1 MVQDVTSTVF
11 DGQGYL
17 VTSRERF
24 SDTLIEWVE
33 DIPWMDQRVETVE
46 LSDQDAAIESVV
58 SSISGFQHR
67 TIAGELSVRV
77 N

>member
-1 MVQDVTSTVF
+1 M
-11 DGQGYL
+11 
-17 VTSRERF
+17 TSRERF
-24 SDTLIEWVE
+24 SDALIEWVE

-46 LSDQDAAIESVV
+46 LSDQDAAIESVMD
-58 SSISGFQHR
+58 SISGFQHR